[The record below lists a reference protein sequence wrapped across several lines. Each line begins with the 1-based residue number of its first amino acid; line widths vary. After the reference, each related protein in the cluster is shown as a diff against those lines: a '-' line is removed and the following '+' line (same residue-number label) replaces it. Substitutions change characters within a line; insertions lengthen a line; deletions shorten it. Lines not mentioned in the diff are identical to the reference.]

1 MNNEIIS
8 VFEYLEKEKGVSRE
22 RLIPVISEAI
32 RNASEKGMNAGQKL
46 KIDIDPRSGDIRASV
61 LLTVVDSVS
70 DPKTEIHVK
79 QAALYSRDPQLGDIV
94 EKEIT
99 LANLGRIVAQ
109 TVQQTIIQ
117 WIRQDEKERLYS
129 TYKDQVGTLV
139 TGTIRRRERGD
150 FIVELGKAE
159 ATLPRKETCYNEDFQ
174 VGDHITCLLKKL
186 DTTPRGPEIILSR
199 TDPLLVRRMLERE
212 VTEISDGSVTIVGL
226 ARDAG
231 NRTKIAVDAA
241 DPKIDPVGACVGAK
255 GSRVRNLVKE
265 LNNEKIDIIR
275 YMDDPE
281 EMLREAIKPA
291 VPRNVVVDEA
301 AHRIYFEVTSAD
313 MSVALGRHGQNAKLT
328 SKLLGWRLDIGKVE
342 EAPKHIDHRIGQ
354 AVSVFANIPGIPE
367 DVAKAL
373 VDLGFTD
380 LQVFDDP
387 HITSDLVDAGFA
399 PEDAQMIVDA
409 VKAAK

>member
-32 RNASEKGMNAGQKL
+32 KNASEKGVNAGQQL
-46 KIDIDPRSGDIRASV
+46 KIDIDPRTGDIRACV
-61 LLTVVDSVS
+61 LLTVVDSVA

-79 QAALYSRDPQLGDIV
+79 QAALYADNPQLGDVI
-94 EKEIT
+94 EKEIR

-109 TVQQTIIQ
+109 TVQQTIMQ
-117 WIRQDEKERLYS
+117 WIRQDEKDRLYS
-129 TYKDQVGTLV
+129 TYKDQVGMLV
-139 TGTIRRRERGD
+139 AGTVRRRERGD
-150 FIVELGKAE
+150 LIVELGKAE
-159 ATLPRKETCYNEDFQ
+159 ATLPRRETCYNEDFQ
-174 VGDHITCLLKKL
+174 PGDHITCLLKAIE
-186 DTTPRGPEIILSR
+186 TTPRGPEIILSR
-199 TDPLLVRRMLERE
+199 ADPLLVRRMLERE
-212 VTEISDGSVTIVGL
+212 VTEISDGSVVITGI
-226 ARDAG
+226 ARDPG

-241 DPKIDPVGACVGAK
+241 DPKVDPVGACVGAR

-275 YMDDPE
+275 YMDDPAD
-281 EMLREAIKPA
+281 MLREAIKPA
-291 VPRNVVVDEA
+291 VPRNVQVDEA
-301 AHRIYFEVTSAD
+301 AHRIYFEVTSDD

-328 SKLLGWRLDIGKVE
+328 SKLLGWRLDIGKVD
-342 EAPKHIDHRIGQ
+342 EAPKHIGHRIGQ

-373 VDLGFTD
+373 VDRGFTD
-380 LQVFDDP
+380 LQVFEDA
-387 HITSDLVDAGFA
+387 HIADDLVDAGFA
-399 PEDAQMIVDA
+399 PEDARLIVDA

>member
-79 QAALYSRDPQLGDIV
+79 QAALYSRDPQLGDVV

>member
-32 RNASEKGMNAGQKL
+32 RNASEKGVNAGQKL

-79 QAALYSRDPQLGDIV
+79 QAALYSRDPQLGDVV

-241 DPKIDPVGACVGAK
+241 DPKVDPVGACVGAK

-387 HITSDLVDAGFA
+387 HITNDLVDAGFA

>member
-32 RNASEKGMNAGQKL
+32 KNASEKGVNAGQQL
-46 KIDIDPRSGDIRASV
+46 KIDIDPRTGDIRACV
-61 LLTVVDSVS
+61 LLTVVDSVA

-79 QAALYSRDPQLGDIV
+79 QAALYADNPQLGDVI
-94 EKEIT
+94 EKEIR

-109 TVQQTIIQ
+109 TVQQTIMQ
-117 WIRQDEKERLYS
+117 WIRQDEKDRLYS
-129 TYKDQVGTLV
+129 TYKDQVGMLV
-139 TGTIRRRERGD
+139 AGTVRRRERGD
-150 FIVELGKAE
+150 LIIELGKAE
-159 ATLPRKETCYNEDFQ
+159 ATLPRRETCYNEDFQ
-174 VGDHITCLLKKL
+174 PGDHITCLLKAIE
-186 DTTPRGPEIILSR
+186 TTPRGPEIILSR
-199 TDPLLVRRMLERE
+199 ADPLLVRRMLERE
-212 VTEISDGSVTIVGL
+212 VTEISDGSVVITGI
-226 ARDAG
+226 ARDPG

-241 DPKIDPVGACVGAK
+241 DPKVDPVGACVGAR

-275 YMDDPE
+275 YMDDPAD
-281 EMLREAIKPA
+281 MLREAIKPA
-291 VPRNVVVDEA
+291 VPRNVQVDEA
-301 AHRIYFEVTSAD
+301 AHRIYFEVTSDD

-328 SKLLGWRLDIGKVE
+328 SKLLGWRLDIGKVD
-342 EAPKHIDHRIGQ
+342 EAPKHIGHRIGQ

-373 VDLGFTD
+373 VDRGFTD
-380 LQVFDDP
+380 LQVFEDA
-387 HITSDLVDAGFA
+387 HIADDLVDAGFA
-399 PEDAQMIVDA
+399 PEDAQLIVDA

>member
-32 RNASEKGMNAGQKL
+32 RNASEKGVNAGQKL

-79 QAALYSRDPQLGDIV
+79 QAALYSRDPQLGDVV

-387 HITSDLVDAGFA
+387 HITNDLVDAGFA

>member
-32 RNASEKGMNAGQKL
+32 KNASEKGVNAGQQL
-46 KIDIDPRSGDIRASV
+46 KIDIDPRTGDIRACV
-61 LLTVVDSVS
+61 LLTVVDSVA

-79 QAALYSRDPQLGDIV
+79 QAALYADDPQLGDVI
-94 EKEIT
+94 EKEIR

-109 TVQQTIIQ
+109 TVQQTIMQ
-117 WIRQDEKERLYS
+117 WIRQDEKDRLYS
-129 TYKDQVGTLV
+129 TYKDQVGMLV
-139 TGTIRRRERGD
+139 AGTVRRRERGD
-150 FIVELGKAE
+150 LIVELGKAE
-159 ATLPRKETCYNEDFQ
+159 ATLPRRETCYNEDFQ
-174 VGDHITCLLKKL
+174 PGDHITCLLKAIE
-186 DTTPRGPEIILSR
+186 TTPRGPEIILSR
-199 TDPLLVRRMLERE
+199 ADPLLVRRMLERE
-212 VTEISDGSVTIVGL
+212 VTEISDGSVVITGI
-226 ARDAG
+226 ARDPG

-241 DPKIDPVGACVGAK
+241 DPKVDPVGACVGAR

-275 YMDDPE
+275 YMDDPAD
-281 EMLREAIKPA
+281 MLREAIKPA
-291 VPRNVVVDEA
+291 VPRNVQVDEA
-301 AHRIYFEVTSAD
+301 AHRIYFEVTSDD

-328 SKLLGWRLDIGKVE
+328 SKLLGWRLDIGKVD
-342 EAPKHIDHRIGQ
+342 EAPKHIGHRIGQ

-373 VDLGFTD
+373 VDRGFTD
-380 LQVFDDP
+380 LQVFEDA
-387 HITSDLVDAGFA
+387 HIADDLVDAGFA
-399 PEDAQMIVDA
+399 PEDARLIVDA

>member
-1 MNNEIIS
+1 
-8 VFEYLEKEKGVSRE
+8 
-22 RLIPVISEAI
+22 
-32 RNASEKGMNAGQKL
+32 
-46 KIDIDPRSGDIRASV
+46 
-61 LLTVVDSVS
+61 
-70 DPKTEIHVK
+70 
-79 QAALYSRDPQLGDIV
+79 
-94 EKEIT
+94 
-99 LANLGRIVAQ
+99 
-109 TVQQTIIQ
+109 
-117 WIRQDEKERLYS
+117 
-129 TYKDQVGTLV
+129 
-139 TGTIRRRERGD
+139 
-150 FIVELGKAE
+150 
-159 ATLPRKETCYNEDFQ
+159 
-174 VGDHITCLLKKL
+174 
-186 DTTPRGPEIILSR
+186 
-199 TDPLLVRRMLERE
+199 MLERE

-387 HITSDLVDAGFA
+387 HITNDLVDAGFA

>member
-32 RNASEKGMNAGQKL
+32 RNASEKGVNAGQKL

-79 QAALYSRDPQLGDIV
+79 QAALYSRDPQLGEVV
-94 EKEIT
+94 EKEIP

-174 VGDHITCLLKKL
+174 VGDHITCLLKKI
-186 DTTPRGPEIILSR
+186 DATPRGPEIILSR

-387 HITSDLVDAGFA
+387 HIATDLVEAGFA

>member
-32 RNASEKGMNAGQKL
+32 KNASEKGVNAGQQL
-46 KIDIDPRSGDIRASV
+46 KIDIDPRTGDIRACV
-61 LLTVVDSVS
+61 LLTVVDSVA

-79 QAALYSRDPQLGDIV
+79 QAALYADDPQLGDVI
-94 EKEIT
+94 EKEIR

-109 TVQQTIIQ
+109 TVQQTIMQ
-117 WIRQDEKERLYS
+117 WIRQDEKDRLYS
-129 TYKDQVGTLV
+129 TYKDQVGMLV
-139 TGTIRRRERGD
+139 AGTVRRRERGD
-150 FIVELGKAE
+150 LIVELGKAE
-159 ATLPRKETCYNEDFQ
+159 ATLPRRETCYNEDFQ
-174 VGDHITCLLKKL
+174 PGDHITCLLKAIE
-186 DTTPRGPEIILSR
+186 TTPRGPEIILSR
-199 TDPLLVRRMLERE
+199 ADPLLVRRMLERE
-212 VTEISDGSVTIVGL
+212 VTEISDGSVVITGI
-226 ARDAG
+226 ARDPG

-241 DPKIDPVGACVGAK
+241 DPKVDPVGACVGAR

-275 YMDDPE
+275 YMDDPAD
-281 EMLREAIKPA
+281 MLREAIKPA
-291 VPRNVVVDEA
+291 VPRNVQVDEA
-301 AHRIYFEVTSAD
+301 AHRIYFEVTSDD

-328 SKLLGWRLDIGKVE
+328 SKLLGWRLDIGKVD
-342 EAPKHIDHRIGQ
+342 EAPKHIGHRIGQ

-373 VDLGFTD
+373 VDRGFTD
-380 LQVFDDP
+380 LQVFEDA
-387 HITSDLVDAGFA
+387 HIVDDLVDAGFA
-399 PEDAQMIVDA
+399 PEDARLIVDA

>member
-32 RNASEKGMNAGQKL
+32 KNASEKGVNAGQQL
-46 KIDIDPRSGDIRASV
+46 KIDIDPRTGDIRACV
-61 LLTVVDSVS
+61 LLTVVDSVA

-79 QAALYSRDPQLGDIV
+79 QAALYADNPQLGDVI
-94 EKEIT
+94 EKEIR

-109 TVQQTIIQ
+109 TVQQTIMQ
-117 WIRQDEKERLYS
+117 WIRQDEKDRLYS
-129 TYKDQVGTLV
+129 TYKDQVGMLV
-139 TGTIRRRERGD
+139 AGTVRRRERGD
-150 FIVELGKAE
+150 LIVELGKAE
-159 ATLPRKETCYNEDFQ
+159 ATLPRRETCYNEDFQ
-174 VGDHITCLLKKL
+174 PGDHITCLLKAIE
-186 DTTPRGPEIILSR
+186 TTPRGPEIILSR
-199 TDPLLVRRMLERE
+199 ADPLLVRRMLERE
-212 VTEISDGSVTIVGL
+212 VTEISDGSVVITGI

-231 NRTKIAVDAA
+231 NRAKIAVDAA
-241 DPKIDPVGACVGAK
+241 DPKVDPVGACVGAR

-275 YMDDPE
+275 YMDDPAD
-281 EMLREAIKPA
+281 MLREAIKPA
-291 VPRNVVVDEA
+291 VPRNVQVDEA
-301 AHRIYFEVTSAD
+301 AHRIYFEVTSDD

-328 SKLLGWRLDIGKVE
+328 SKLLGWRLDIGKVD
-342 EAPKHIDHRIGQ
+342 EAPKHIGHRIGQ

-373 VDLGFTD
+373 VDRGFTD
-380 LQVFDDP
+380 LQVFEDA
-387 HITSDLVDAGFA
+387 HIADDLVDAGFA
-399 PEDAQMIVDA
+399 PEDAQLIVDA

>member
-32 RNASEKGMNAGQKL
+32 KNASEKGVNAGQQL
-46 KIDIDPRSGDIRASV
+46 KIDIDPRTGDIRACV
-61 LLTVVDSVS
+61 LLTVVDSVA

-79 QAALYSRDPQLGDIV
+79 QAALYADNPQLGDVI
-94 EKEIT
+94 EKEIR

-109 TVQQTIIQ
+109 TVQQTIMQ
-117 WIRQDEKERLYS
+117 WIRQDEKDRLYS
-129 TYKDQVGTLV
+129 TYKDQVGMLV
-139 TGTIRRRERGD
+139 AGTVRRRERGD
-150 FIVELGKAE
+150 LIVELGKAE
-159 ATLPRKETCYNEDFQ
+159 ATLPRRETCYNEDFQ
-174 VGDHITCLLKKL
+174 PGDHITCLLKAIE
-186 DTTPRGPEIILSR
+186 TTPRGPEIILSR
-199 TDPLLVRRMLERE
+199 ADPLLVRRMLERE
-212 VTEISDGSVTIVGL
+212 VTEISDGSVVITGI
-226 ARDAG
+226 ARDPG

-241 DPKIDPVGACVGAK
+241 DPKVDPVGACVGAR

-275 YMDDPE
+275 YMDDPAD
-281 EMLREAIKPA
+281 MLREAIKPA
-291 VPRNVVVDEA
+291 VPRNVQVDES
-301 AHRIYFEVTSAD
+301 AHRIYFEVTSDD

-328 SKLLGWRLDIGKVE
+328 SKLLGWRLDIGKVD
-342 EAPKHIDHRIGQ
+342 EAPKHIGHRIGQ

-373 VDLGFTD
+373 VDRGFTD
-380 LQVFDDP
+380 LQVFEDA
-387 HITSDLVDAGFA
+387 HIADDLVDAGFA
-399 PEDAQMIVDA
+399 PEDARLIVDA

>member
-32 RNASEKGMNAGQKL
+32 KNASEKGVNAGQQL
-46 KIDIDPRSGDIRASV
+46 KIDIDPRTGDIRACV
-61 LLTVVDSVS
+61 LLTVVDSVA

-79 QAALYSRDPQLGDIV
+79 QAALYADDPQLGDVI
-94 EKEIT
+94 EKEIR

-109 TVQQTIIQ
+109 TVQQTIMQ
-117 WIRQDEKERLYS
+117 WIRQDEKDRLYS
-129 TYKDQVGTLV
+129 TYKDQVGMLV
-139 TGTIRRRERGD
+139 AGTVRRRERGD
-150 FIVELGKAE
+150 LIIELGKAE
-159 ATLPRKETCYNEDFQ
+159 ATLPRRETCYNEDFQ
-174 VGDHITCLLKKL
+174 PGDHITCLLKAIE
-186 DTTPRGPEIILSR
+186 TTPRGPEIILSR
-199 TDPLLVRRMLERE
+199 ADPLLVRRMLERE
-212 VTEISDGSVTIVGL
+212 VTEISDGSVVITGI
-226 ARDAG
+226 ARDPG

-241 DPKIDPVGACVGAK
+241 DPKVDPVGACVGAR

-275 YMDDPE
+275 YMDDPAD
-281 EMLREAIKPA
+281 MLREAIKPA
-291 VPRNVVVDEA
+291 VPRNVQVDEA
-301 AHRIYFEVTSAD
+301 AHRIYFEVTSDD

-328 SKLLGWRLDIGKVE
+328 SKLLGWRLDIGKVD
-342 EAPKHIDHRIGQ
+342 EAPKHIGHRIGQ

-373 VDLGFTD
+373 VDRGFTD
-380 LQVFDDP
+380 LQVFEDA
-387 HITSDLVDAGFA
+387 HIADDLVDAGFA
-399 PEDAQMIVDA
+399 PEDAQLIVDA

>member
-32 RNASEKGMNAGQKL
+32 KNASEKGVNAGQQL
-46 KIDIDPRSGDIRASV
+46 KIDIDPRTGDIRACV
-61 LLTVVDSVS
+61 LLTVVDSVA

-79 QAALYSRDPQLGDIV
+79 QAALYADDPQLGDVI
-94 EKEIT
+94 EKEIR

-109 TVQQTIIQ
+109 TVQQTIMQ
-117 WIRQDEKERLYS
+117 WIRQDEKDRLYS
-129 TYKDQVGTLV
+129 TYKDQVGMLV
-139 TGTIRRRERGD
+139 AGTVRRRERGD
-150 FIVELGKAE
+150 LIVELGKAE
-159 ATLPRKETCYNEDFQ
+159 ATLPRRETCYNEDFQ
-174 VGDHITCLLKKL
+174 PGDHITCLLKAIE
-186 DTTPRGPEIILSR
+186 TTPRGPEIILSR
-199 TDPLLVRRMLERE
+199 ADPLLVRRMLERE
-212 VTEISDGSVTIVGL
+212 VTEISDGSVVITGI
-226 ARDAG
+226 ARDPG

-241 DPKIDPVGACVGAK
+241 DPKVDPVGACVGAR

-275 YMDDPE
+275 YMDDPAD
-281 EMLREAIKPA
+281 MLREAIKPA
-291 VPRNVVVDEA
+291 VPRNVQVDEA
-301 AHRIYFEVTSAD
+301 AHRIYFEVTSDD

-328 SKLLGWRLDIGKVE
+328 SKLLGWRLDIGKVD
-342 EAPKHIDHRIGQ
+342 EAPKHIGHRIGQ

-373 VDLGFTD
+373 VDRGFTD
-380 LQVFDDP
+380 LQVFEDA
-387 HITSDLVDAGFA
+387 HIADDLVDAGFA
-399 PEDAQMIVDA
+399 PEDAQLIVDA

>member
-32 RNASEKGMNAGQKL
+32 KNASEKGVNAGQQL
-46 KIDIDPRSGDIRASV
+46 KIDIDPRTGDIRACV
-61 LLTVVDSVS
+61 LLTVVDSVA

-79 QAALYSRDPQLGDIV
+79 QAALYADNPQLGDVI
-94 EKEIT
+94 EKEIR

-109 TVQQTIIQ
+109 TVQQTIMQ
-117 WIRQDEKERLYS
+117 WIRQDEKDRLYS
-129 TYKDQVGTLV
+129 TYKDQVGMLV
-139 TGTIRRRERGD
+139 AGTVRRRERGD
-150 FIVELGKAE
+150 LIVELGKAE
-159 ATLPRKETCYNEDFQ
+159 ATLPRRETCYNEDFQ
-174 VGDHITCLLKKL
+174 PGDHITCLLKAIE
-186 DTTPRGPEIILSR
+186 TTPRGPEIILSR
-199 TDPLLVRRMLERE
+199 ADPLLVRRMLERE
-212 VTEISDGSVTIVGL
+212 VTEISDGSVVITGI
-226 ARDAG
+226 ARDPG

-241 DPKIDPVGACVGAK
+241 DPKVDPVGACVGAR

-275 YMDDPE
+275 YMDDPAD
-281 EMLREAIKPA
+281 MLREAIKPA
-291 VPRNVVVDEA
+291 VPRNVQVDEA
-301 AHRIYFEVTSAD
+301 AHRIYFEVTSDD

-328 SKLLGWRLDIGKVE
+328 SKLLGWRLDIGKVD
-342 EAPKHIDHRIGQ
+342 EAPKHIGHRIGQ

-373 VDLGFTD
+373 VDRGFTD
-380 LQVFDDP
+380 LQVFEDA
-387 HITSDLVDAGFA
+387 HIADDLVDAGFA
-399 PEDAQMIVDA
+399 PEDAQLIVDA

>member
-22 RLIPVISEAI
+22 RLIPVIAEAI
-32 RNASEKGMNAGQKL
+32 KNASEKGVNAGQQL
-46 KIDIDPRSGDIRASV
+46 KIEIDPRSGDIKAHLV
-61 LLTVVDSVS
+61 LTVVDSVA
-70 DPKTEIHVK
+70 DPKTEIHIK
-79 QAALYSRDPQLGDIV
+79 QAALYAKNPQLGDVI
-94 EKEIT
+94 EKEIQ

-109 TVQQTIIQ
+109 TVQQTIVQ
-117 WIRQDEKERLYS
+117 WIRQDEKDRLYN
-129 TYKDQVGTLV
+129 TFKDQVGLLV
-139 TGTIRRRERGD
+139 SGTIRRRERGD
-150 FIVELGKAE
+150 LIVELGKAE

-174 VGDHITCLLKKL
+174 VGDHVTCLLK
-186 DTTPRGPEIILSR
+186 TIEATPRGPEIILSR

-212 VTEISDGSVTIVGL
+212 VTEIADGSVTIVGI

-255 GSRVRNLVKE
+255 GARVRNLVKE

-281 EMLREAIKPA
+281 GMLREAIKPA
-291 VPRNVVVDEA
+291 VPRNVQVNEE
-301 AHRIYFEVTSAD
+301 AHRIYFEVTSGD

-342 EAPKHIDHRIGQ
+342 EAPKGVDHRIGQ

-367 DVAKAL
+367 DVARAL

-387 HITSDLVDAGFA
+387 HIVDDLVEAGFEQ
-399 PEDAQMIVDA
+399 EDAEIIVDA

>member
-32 RNASEKGMNAGQKL
+32 KNASEKGVNAGQQL
-46 KIDIDPRSGDIRASV
+46 KIDIDPRTGDIRACV
-61 LLTVVDSVS
+61 LLTVVDSVA

-79 QAALYSRDPQLGDIV
+79 QAALYADNPQLGDVI
-94 EKEIT
+94 EKEIR

-109 TVQQTIIQ
+109 TVQQTIMQ
-117 WIRQDEKERLYS
+117 WIRQDEKDRLYS
-129 TYKDQVGTLV
+129 TYKDQVGMLV
-139 TGTIRRRERGD
+139 AGTVRRRERGD
-150 FIVELGKAE
+150 LIVELGKAE
-159 ATLPRKETCYNEDFQ
+159 ATLPRREACYNEDFQ
-174 VGDHITCLLKKL
+174 PGDHITCLLKAIE
-186 DTTPRGPEIILSR
+186 TTPRGPEIILSR
-199 TDPLLVRRMLERE
+199 ADPLLVRRMLERE
-212 VTEISDGSVTIVGL
+212 VTEISDGSVVITGI
-226 ARDAG
+226 ARDPG

-241 DPKIDPVGACVGAK
+241 DPKVDPVGACVGAR

-275 YMDDPE
+275 YMDDPAD
-281 EMLREAIKPA
+281 MLREAIKPA
-291 VPRNVVVDEA
+291 VPRNVQVDEA
-301 AHRIYFEVTSAD
+301 AHRIYFEVTSDD

-328 SKLLGWRLDIGKVE
+328 SKLLGWRLDIGKVD
-342 EAPKHIDHRIGQ
+342 EAPKHIGHRIGQ

-373 VDLGFTD
+373 VDRGFTD
-380 LQVFDDP
+380 LQVFEDA
-387 HITSDLVDAGFA
+387 HIADDLVDAGFA
-399 PEDAQMIVDA
+399 PEDARLIVDA

>member
-22 RLIPVISEAI
+22 RLIPVIADAI
-32 RNASEKGMNAGQKL
+32 RNASEKGVNAGQKL
-46 KIDIDPRSGDIRASV
+46 KIDIDPRSGDISAHV

-79 QAALYSRDPQLGDIV
+79 QAALYARDPQLGDLV
-94 EKEIT
+94 EKEIQ
-99 LANLGRIVAQ
+99 LSNLGRIVAQ
-109 TVQQTIIQ
+109 TVQQTIVQ
-117 WIRQDEKERLYS
+117 WIRQDEKDWLYN
-129 TYKDQVGTLV
+129 TYKDQVGSLV
-139 TGTIRRRERGD
+139 SGTIRRRERGD
-150 FIVELGKAE
+150 LIVELGKAE

-174 VGDHITCLLKKL
+174 VGDHITCLLKAI

-199 TDPLLVRRMLERE
+199 SDPLLVRRMLERE
-212 VTEISDGSVTIVGL
+212 VTEISDGSVIIVGI

-241 DPKIDPVGACVGAK
+241 DPKIDPVGACVGVK
-255 GSRVRNLVKE
+255 GVRVRNLVKE

-291 VPRNVVVDEA
+291 VPRNVRVDEA
-301 AHRIYFEVTSAD
+301 ARRIYFEVVPAD

-342 EAPKHIDHRIGQ
+342 EAPTHMDHRIGQ
-354 AVSVFANIPGIPE
+354 AVSVFANIPGIPA
-367 DVAKAL
+367 DVAEAL
-373 VDLGFTD
+373 VKLGFTD
-380 LQVFDDP
+380 LQAFNEP
-387 HITSDLVDAGFA
+387 HITDDLVDAGFE

-409 VKAAK
+409 VKSAK

>member
-32 RNASEKGMNAGQKL
+32 KNASEKGVNAGQQL
-46 KIDIDPRSGDIRASV
+46 KIDIDPRTGDIRACV
-61 LLTVVDSVS
+61 LLTVVDSVA

-79 QAALYSRDPQLGDIV
+79 QAALYADNPQLGDVI
-94 EKEIT
+94 EKEIR

-109 TVQQTIIQ
+109 TVQQTIMQ
-117 WIRQDEKERLYS
+117 WIRQDEKDRLYS
-129 TYKDQVGTLV
+129 TYKDQVGMLV
-139 TGTIRRRERGD
+139 AGTVRRRERGD
-150 FIVELGKAE
+150 LIVELGKAE
-159 ATLPRKETCYNEDFQ
+159 ATLPRRETCYNEDFQ
-174 VGDHITCLLKKL
+174 PGDHITCLLKAIE
-186 DTTPRGPEIILSR
+186 TTPRGPEIILSR
-199 TDPLLVRRMLERE
+199 ADPLLVRRMLERE
-212 VTEISDGSVTIVGL
+212 VTEISDGSVVITDI
-226 ARDAG
+226 ARDPG

-241 DPKIDPVGACVGAK
+241 DPKVDPVGACVGAR

-275 YMDDPE
+275 YMDDPAD
-281 EMLREAIKPA
+281 MLREAIKPA
-291 VPRNVVVDEA
+291 VPRNVQVDEA
-301 AHRIYFEVTSAD
+301 AHRIYFEVTSDD

-328 SKLLGWRLDIGKVE
+328 SKLLGWRLDIGKVD
-342 EAPKHIDHRIGQ
+342 EAPKHIGHRIGQ

-373 VDLGFTD
+373 VDRGFTD
-380 LQVFDDP
+380 LQVFEDA
-387 HITSDLVDAGFA
+387 HIADDLVDAGFA
-399 PEDAQMIVDA
+399 PEDARLIVDA

>member
-32 RNASEKGMNAGQKL
+32 KNASEKGVNAGQKL

-79 QAALYSRDPQLGDIV
+79 QAALYSRDPQLGDVV

-265 LNNEKIDIIR
+265 LNNEKVDIIR

-387 HITSDLVDAGFA
+387 HITNDLVDAGFA

>member
-32 RNASEKGMNAGQKL
+32 RNASEKGVNAGQKL

-79 QAALYSRDPQLGDIV
+79 QAALYSRDPQLGDVV

-241 DPKIDPVGACVGAK
+241 DPKIVPVGACV
-255 GSRVRNLVKE
+255 
-265 LNNEKIDIIR
+265 
-275 YMDDPE
+275 
-281 EMLREAIKPA
+281 
-291 VPRNVVVDEA
+291 
-301 AHRIYFEVTSAD
+301 
-313 MSVALGRHGQNAKLT
+313 VA
-328 SKLLGWRLDIGKVE
+328 
-342 EAPKHIDHRIGQ
+342 
-354 AVSVFANIPGIPE
+354 
-367 DVAKAL
+367 
-373 VDLGFTD
+373 
-380 LQVFDDP
+380 
-387 HITSDLVDAGFA
+387 
-399 PEDAQMIVDA
+399 
-409 VKAAK
+409 